1 MLMRFRDVMILTH
14 RCHETL
20 GETAP
25 YVLIAPDTRG
35 RRSKQGCLA
44 PSFRTSSSPRHQ
56 LFRHPHV
63 GEKQMDCT
71 SARRRSLLP
80 AFVFL
85 ATLSACG
92 GGRTEPVASPTPG
105 ATGSKSSS
113 SLGVPPLESFERAV
127 SNGTRTPSGKP
138 GPRYWQQR
146 ADYRL
151 EAELN
156 PVSKRLTGKGMV
168 TYYNHSPSTLN
179 EVYVQ
184 LLHNIFAP
192 SSRHNTDVPWSVEGI
207 QLSRVGVQGQE
218 LKPSEKDA
226 PGYQIDGTVM
236 RIRLPNPL
244 PSGSSV
250 ALDFAWRLRIPP
262 DGAPRGGQD
271 GEVFYINYWY
281 PQMAVYDDIN
291 GWQIDQYLG
300 NAEFYMGYGN
310 YDVALTV
317 PAGWLVDA
325 TGRLVNPDE
334 VLSPQTRAR
343 LDSAGRATGIVH
355 VVGEND
361 REAGR
366 STTRG
371 RDGKLTWRFRAE
383 NVRDVSWAT
392 SSRYLWDAT
401 NAAVGDA
408 SGDGRPDTAAIYS
421 FYRPE
426 QRINHWDE
434 SARYSR
440 HSIEFFS
447 KYLSPYPYPHMTA
460 VDGPTSCGGMEYP
473 MMTCIGGQWDTL
485 GLYEVTTHEIGHMWF
500 PMIVGSDEKR
510 YAWMDEGLT
519 QFDQSQAMNDFFKGF
534 DDEARNRKNYLDI
547 AEMGNEVELMHHGD
561 RYPSYASY
569 GVASYYKP
577 ASVLVALRRVLGPDT
592 FHKAYTEYIRRWSYK
607 HPSPYD
613 LFHTFEDVS
622 GKDLSWFWRTWFFET
637 WKLDQAIDTVT
648 TTSDSLEVTV
658 ENRGKAPMPVFL
670 AVTRSNGRVD
680 RLTIPADV
688 WFGGERRHAIRIA
701 REPMVKSIEIDTQK
715 DLPDLDRSNQV
726 WPR

>member
-1 MLMRFRDVMILTH
+1 
-14 RCHETL
+14 
-20 GETAP
+20 
-25 YVLIAPDTRG
+25 
-35 RRSKQGCLA
+35 
-44 PSFRTSSSPRHQ
+44 
-56 LFRHPHV
+56 
-63 GEKQMDCT
+63 MDCT
-71 SARRRSLLP
+71 TSRRRST
-80 AFVFL
+80 L
-85 ATLSACG
+85 AGFGLMAILSACS
-92 GGRTEPVASPTPG
+92 GRSAPVASPTPG
-105 ATGSKSSS
+105 TEATHTR
-113 SLGVPPLESFERAV
+113 SLAVPALEGFEHAV
-127 SNGTRTPSGKP
+127 AKGTRTRTGKP
-138 GPRYWQQR
+138 GPRYWQQW

-156 PVSKRLTGKGMV
+156 PVSKRLTGKGAV
-168 TYYNHSPSTLN
+168 TYYNRSPNELK
-179 EVYVQ
+179 EVYVH

-192 SSRHNTDVPWSVEGI
+192 NSRHNTDVPWTVEGI
-207 QLSRVGVQGQE
+207 ELGRVAVSGQE
-218 LKPSEKDA
+218 LKRTDKEG
-226 PGYQIDGTVM
+226 PGYQVDGTIM
-236 RIRLPNPL
+236 RIQLPRPL
-244 PSGSSV
+244 PPGGSV
-250 ALDFAWRLRIPP
+250 AFDFAWKLRIPP

-271 GEVFYINYWY
+271 GEAFYINYWY
-281 PQMAVYDDIN
+281 PQMAVYDDVN

-310 YDVALTV
+310 YDVALTL

-325 TGRLVNPDE
+325 TGRLQNPAE

-343 LDSAGRATGIVH
+343 LDSASRSPGIVH
-355 VVGEND
+355 VVTDLD
-361 REAGR
+361 REPGK
-366 STTRG
+366 STTG
-371 RDGKLTWRFRAE
+371 GTNGKLTWKFKADS
-383 NVRDVSWAT
+383 VRDVSWAT

-401 NAAVGDA
+401 NAVVGDA
-408 SGDGRPDTAAIYS
+408 TGDGSPDTTAIYA

-426 QRINHWDE
+426 QRQISHWDE

-447 KYLSPYPYPHMTA
+447 KYLSPYPYPHMSA

-519 QFDQSQAMNDFFKGF
+519 QFDQSQSMHDFFKGF
-534 DDEARNRKNYLDI
+534 DDEARNRRNYLDN
-547 AEMGNEVELMHHGD
+547 AETGNEVELMHHGD
-561 RYPSYASY
+561 RYPSYGSY

-577 ASVLVALRRVLGPDT
+577 ASVLVALRGVLGAET

-613 LFHTFEDVS
+613 FFHTFEDVS

-648 TTSDSLEVTV
+648 TAGDSLEITI
-658 ENRGKAPMPVFL
+658 ENRGRAPMPVDL
-670 AVTRSNGRVD
+670 TVTRANGKVD
-680 RLTIPADV
+680 RVTVPADV
-688 WFGGERRHAIRIA
+688 WFTGEKRHAVRVA
-701 REPMVKSIEIDTQK
+701 REPTIRSIEIDTEK
-715 DLPDLDRSNQV
+715 AFPDLDRSNQV